1 MSNTK
6 KIVRISEN
14 DLVGLIENIVNEAVS
29 EKKKQWIAENTKSN
43 TSLLENKVAK
53 LEAIVNKLTSK

>member
-43 TSLLENKVAK
+43 SALLESKVAK

>member
-14 DLVGLIENIVNEAVS
+14 DLVGLIENIVNEAVN

>member
-14 DLVGLIENIVNEAVS
+14 DLVVLIENIVNEAVN